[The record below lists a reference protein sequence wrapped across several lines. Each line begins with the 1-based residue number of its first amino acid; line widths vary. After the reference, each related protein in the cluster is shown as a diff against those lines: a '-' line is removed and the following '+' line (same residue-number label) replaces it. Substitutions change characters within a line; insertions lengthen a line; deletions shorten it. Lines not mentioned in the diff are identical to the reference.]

1 MVENNVP
8 FATSLAPIASLIECA
23 GTSLVILTT
32 TISHFKRRRNHIQIV
47 ESVSSRRRRAKRLL
61 LNFARQKRF
70 SFRPAHTSA
79 WWDSVQ
85 ADLAIVLD
93 IAAKKKRHS
102 KMPRNHIVGSVCA
115 CPLASN

>member
-1 MVENNVP
+1 MAENNVL

-23 GTSLVILTT
+23 GISLVILTT

-70 SFRPAHTSA
+70 LVRPARTSA

-85 ADLAIVLD
+85 VGLTVALD
-93 IAAKKKRHS
+93 IAAKTTFKNAAKSHRVLGLC
-102 KMPRNHIVGSVCA
+102 MPS
-115 CPLASN
+115 S

>member
-1 MVENNVP
+1 MVENNVL
-8 FATSLAPIASLIECA
+8 FATSLAPIASLSECA

-70 SFRPAHTSA
+70 SIRPAKTSA

-93 IAAKKKRHS
+93 IAAKKTTFKNAAKSHRGLGLR
-102 KMPRNHIVGSVCA
+102 MPS
-115 CPLASN
+115 S